1 VGDPEE
7 LLRELATSMALVPQE
22 RVPQERVP
30 QEPQADGQEAPD
42 GAISLPVIE
51 QDGRR
56 YVPVFTSEEALRAA
70 GADAAT
76 ALRLPVLQLAAGWPS
91 DDLWLAVNPGSDD
104 GLALPPEVV
113 RALVELVQPDD
124 PGQTDAG

>member
-7 LLRELATSMALVPQE
+7 LLRELASSIALVPQE
-22 RVPQERVP
+22 RVPQEP
-30 QEPQADGQEAPD
+30 PADGQEPPD

-51 QDGRR
+51 QEGRR

-70 GADAAT
+70 GADATT
-76 ALRLPVLQLAAGWPS
+76 ALRLPILQLAAGWPS
-91 DDLWLAVNPGSDD
+91 DDLWLAVNPGSAD

>member
-22 RVPQERVP
+22 RVPQE
-30 QEPQADGQEAPD
+30 PQADGQEVPD

-113 RALVELVQPDD
+113 RALVQLVQPDD